1 MWFWENA
8 EKEQFL
14 QKQHVGFSFNKI
26 TFQLLFRENNKFF
39 YFQPNYPWLRK
50 MSPKYMYS
58 IQMHLQICLP
68 CNVQAI
74 LWSQTQSNN
83 WLWLHS
89 AYTAIRV
96 SNFLHCGVVLSANPQ
111 NRSTYVSG
119 SHDHTI
125 KLWDANTHRC
135 VKTMQGH
142 TDGVWSLNY
151 MMDGKRLISGS
162 VDGTARLWD
171 TQSG

>member
-1 MWFWENA
+1 MVDFRGEPFKENGAQDFVVEQINPAA
-8 EKEQFL
+8 E
-14 QKQHVGFSFNKI
+14 N
-26 TFQLLFRENNKFF
+26 REHQN
-39 YFQPNYPWLRK
+39 
-50 MSPKYMYS
+50 SVDS
-58 IQMHLQICLP
+58 
-68 CNVQAI
+68 
-74 LWSQTQSNN
+74 
-83 WLWLHS
+83 
-89 AYTAIRV
+89 
-96 SNFLHCGVVLSANPQ
+96 LSANPQ

-171 TQSG
+171 TQSGQNTATLAFHSTKVY

>member
-14 QKQHVGFSFNKI
+14 QKQHAGFSFNKI

-39 YFQPNYPWLRK
+39 YFQPNYPWLRN

-83 WLWLHS
+83 CDYIVHILRFVEAIFCIVELFWS
-89 AYTAIRV
+89 ASYSVDRLPCCVYYVTPSQTA
-96 SNFLHCGVVLSANPQ
+96 G
-111 NRSTYVSG
+111 TSG
-119 SHDHTI
+119 SNRP
-125 KLWDANTHRC
+125 KGRNQRALC
-135 VKTMQGH
+135 
-142 TDGVWSLNY
+142 L
-151 MMDGKRLISGS
+151 
-162 VDGTARLWD
+162 
-171 TQSG
+171 